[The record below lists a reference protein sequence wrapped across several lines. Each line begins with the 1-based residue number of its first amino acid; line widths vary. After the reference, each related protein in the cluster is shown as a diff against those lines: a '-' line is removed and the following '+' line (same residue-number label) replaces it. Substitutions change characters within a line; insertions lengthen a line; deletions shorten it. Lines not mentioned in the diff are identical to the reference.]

1 MDSSLRNKTPL
12 RICFVAHNA
21 FGAIS
26 GHPTGHIGGVERQV
40 TLMAKWFAARGYLAS
55 ILTWDHGQSDGSRI
69 DNVTLF
75 PICRRDQGIPGL
87 RFFHPRW
94 TGLVRAMSR
103 ADADIYYHNCG
114 EYVTGQVAL
123 WCRRHRR
130 KFVYSVASDPDCDR
144 NLPEMQTLRE
154 RLFYRYGLRRADRV
168 IVQTQRQQRLLRQGW
183 AIDSTVIPMPSLVE
197 DAGSYDPPSPPNP
210 KTARVLWIGRIGPE
224 KRIDWLLDVAERCPD
239 VTFDLVGDAHEQTPH
254 VLALKQ
260 RARSLPNVE
269 LHGYVRS
276 DQTVSYYRRAA
287 LLCCTSAF
295 EGFPNTFL
303 EAWCQGRPIVST
315 FDPDN
320 LIAEKNLGLTAHDVA
335 GLVRGIRQLLQ
346 TPDLYRQVSENARR
360 YFLDNHTSQAVMS
373 RFENVFLDM
382 FRNGAEAIAA
392 TGGEQP

>member
-1 MDSSLRNKTPL
+1 MVANEKKPS
-12 RICFVAHNA
+12 ICLVAHFA
-21 FGAIS
+21 YGAIS
-26 GHPTGHIGGVERQV
+26 GNPSGHIGGVERQT
-40 TLMAKWFAARGYLAS
+40 TLMARWLADRGYRVSL
-55 ILTWDHGQSDGSRI
+55 LTWDEGQDEMVDMDGVR
-69 DNVTLF
+69 VLA
-75 PICRRDQGIPGL
+75 ICPQSKGLHGL

-94 TGLVRAMSR
+94 TGLVRAMRR
-103 ADADIYYHNCG
+103 ADADVYYQNCG
-114 EYVTGQVAL
+114 EYVTGQVAA
-123 WCRRHRR
+123 WCRANGR
-130 KFVYSVASDPDCDR
+130 KFVYSVANNPDVDPK
-144 NLPEMQTLRE
+144 LPEMKTFRE
-154 RLFYRYGLRRADRV
+154 RILYRYGLRRADRV
-168 IVQTQRQQRLLRQGW
+168 IVQTRYQQERLRDGW
-183 AIDSTVIPMPSLVE
+183 GIASVVIPMPSLT
-197 DAGSYDPPSPPNP
+197 DDQRYLDPPSPPD
-210 KTARVLWIGRIGPE
+210 TASARILWIGRIAE
-224 KRIDWLLDVAERCPD
+224 QKRFEWLLDLAEACPD
-239 VTFDLVGDAHEQTPH
+239 LHFDVVGDA
-254 VLALKQ
+254 
-260 RARSLPNVE
+260 NVE
-269 LHGYVRS
+269 SEYSQNLKKWARTLANVTMHGYVPYCETARF
-276 DQTVSYYRRAA
+276 YRQSA